1 MLDTLIPKMA
11 ARNCLRMWRY
21 SLWALVTLATGL
33 NSLLLFRGFVLG
45 ANALY
50 TETYRQRVML
60 GDVLIEANDRLM
72 TSGWKAMLDED
83 VQEKVDA
90 LLDQH
95 ATKIEDRL
103 KALEVDGE
111 ISLGQKSGA
120 FIGLAQERQAGE
132 RFRGERWNWNTLA
145 GSPLAQE
152 GDLVLGR
159 YLAILLGCEPS
170 SAAYLNPIRKGP
182 AYFRSVRQFSC
193 PESQDGR
200 VMLAVATEHGQRNL
214 SMMTLRGLIDA
225 GFQDIDRMWGNLDLK
240 DAQTLLDTKRVSWIS
255 VLLKPGVS
263 STEFASALGPELQLL
278 NLKATPWDE
287 HRLTD
292 LYQRTR
298 DFLTLLDIFMTL
310 ILCGIICLSIFNL
323 NLKIIDERTREIGL
337 LQSLGFS
344 KRSLSLMFL
353 SESSLTSFAGIGLGL
368 ILAVTCMVVLNS
380 LGITYRAGLLT
391 DPVPLFIDWNPS
403 LWIKS
408 VALLSGLALASTSA
422 ATTLALRRSVVECLV
437 H

>member
-1 MLDTLIPKMA
+1 
-11 ARNCLRMWRY
+11 
-21 SLWALVTLATGL
+21 
-33 NSLLLFRGFVLG
+33 
-45 ANALY
+45 
-50 TETYRQRVML
+50 
-60 GDVLIEANDRLM
+60 
-72 TSGWKAMLDED
+72 
-83 VQEKVDA
+83 
-90 LLDQH
+90 
-95 ATKIEDRL
+95 
-103 KALEVDGE
+103 
-111 ISLGQKSGA
+111 
-120 FIGLAQERQAGE
+120 
-132 RFRGERWNWNTLA
+132 
-145 GSPLAQE
+145 
-152 GDLVLGR
+152 
-159 YLAILLGCEPS
+159 
-170 SAAYLNPIRKGP
+170 
-182 AYFRSVRQFSC
+182 
-193 PESQDGR
+193 
-200 VMLAVATEHGQRNL
+200 MLAVATEHGQRNL